1 MDLIPAGH
9 ALALWCA
16 LHLLL
21 LLGLSLLVVRQRRRH
36 GVALGDGDVAEL
48 ARAIR
53 AFGNASEYIPMGL
66 VGLTALTLA
75 GAPGLAVH
83 IGGLVLFAGRLA
95 HAIGLSRSGEAS
107 PLRAAGVAATWAA
120 YIFLAAALLFYAL
133 P

>member
-9 ALALWCA
+9 ALALWSA

-48 ARAIR
+48 ACAIR

-66 VGLTALTLA
+66 VGLTSLTLA
-75 GAPGLAVH
+75 GAPGL
-83 IGGLVLFAGRLA
+83 GLAL
-95 HAIGLSRSGEAS
+95 SGEVNVNPAGEPVVEI
-107 PLRAAGVAATWAA
+107 PLALAVAQQDQAGH
-120 YIFLAAALLFYAL
+120 
-133 P
+133 